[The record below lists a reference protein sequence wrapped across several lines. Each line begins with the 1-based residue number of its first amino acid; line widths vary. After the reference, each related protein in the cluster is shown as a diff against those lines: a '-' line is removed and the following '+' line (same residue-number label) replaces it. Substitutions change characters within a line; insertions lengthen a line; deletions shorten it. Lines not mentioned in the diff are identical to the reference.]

1 MVTTPA
7 PRWALEPAVNLTV
20 LRLHVDV
27 ELTTRTI
34 LTCPPHDPPPIAA
47 AALAIAGV
55 RSVDLHRYRA
65 RLNLQPGVIAADI
78 VERASAQLARSLG
91 PVTEMLDDE
100 GPVVFEVDH
109 DGPRH
114 VAESVEMADRSGEPT
129 LVALFGVHGVAEAI
143 LGDGL
148 VLVRL
153 GRLFRWH
160 DGARSQVIGALESA
174 ARTST

>member
-1 MVTTPA
+1 MVSLP
-7 PRWALEPAVNLTV
+7 PMRWAFEPAVNPTV

-27 ELTTRTI
+27 ELTARTI
-34 LTCPPHDPPPIAA
+34 VTCPPHDAPPIAA
-47 AALAIAGV
+47 AALAVGGV

-65 RLNLQPGVIAADI
+65 RLNLRPGVTAADI
-78 VERASAQLARSLG
+78 VDRASDDLARALG
-91 PVTEMLDDE
+91 PATEIPADE

-109 DGPRH
+109 DGPRR
-114 VAESVEMADRSGEPT
+114 VAESAEMAERSREPT

-143 LGDGL
+143 LGEGL

-160 DGARSQVIGALESA
+160 DGARSQVIAALAGAA
-174 ARTST
+174 

>member
-1 MVTTPA
+1 MVIAPA
-7 PRWALEPAVNLTV
+7 PRWALEPAVNPTV

-27 ELTTRTI
+27 ELTARTI
-34 LTCPPHDPPPIAA
+34 VTCPPHEPPPIAA
-47 AALAIAGV
+47 PALAIAGV

-65 RLNLQPGVIAADI
+65 RLNLQPGVVAADI
-78 VERASAQLARSLG
+78 VGGASDDLARALG
-91 PVTEMLDDE
+91 PATAMPADE

-109 DGPRH
+109 DGPRQ
-114 VAESVEMADRSGEPT
+114 VAESAEMAERSREPT

-143 LGDGL
+143 LGEGL

-160 DGARSQVIGALESA
+160 DGARSQVIAALAGAA
-174 ARTST
+174 

>member
-1 MVTTPA
+1 
-7 PRWALEPAVNLTV
+7 
-20 LRLHVDV
+20 LHVDV
-27 ELTTRTI
+27 ELTARTI

-47 AALAIAGV
+47 TALAITGV

-65 RLNLQPGVIAADI
+65 RLNLQPGVVAVDI
-78 VERASAQLARSLG
+78 VDRASDSLARTLG
-91 PVTEMLDDE
+91 PATEMPADE

-114 VAESVEMADRSGEPT
+114 VAESAEMADRSREPT
-129 LVALFGVHGVAEAI
+129 LIALCRVHGVAEAI

-148 VLVRL
+148 VLVRP

-160 DGARSQVIGALESA
+160 DGVRLHVIAALTGAGWA
-174 ARTST
+174 PT

>member
-1 MVTTPA
+1 MVTTQGV
-7 PRWALEPAVNLTV
+7 RWALEPTVNPTV

-34 LTCPPHDPPPIAA
+34 VTCPPHDPPPIAA
-47 AALAIAGV
+47 TALAIAGV

-65 RLNLQPGVIAADI
+65 RLNLHPGAAVADI
-78 VERASAQLARSLG
+78 VDRASDALARTLG
-91 PVTEMLDDE
+91 PATEMPADE

-109 DGPRH
+109 DGPRQ
-114 VAESVEMADRSGEPT
+114 VAESAEMAERSREPT
-129 LVALFGVHGVAEAI
+129 LVALFGVRGVAEAI
-143 LGDGL
+143 LGEGL

-160 DGARSQVIGALESA
+160 DGARSQVIAALGGAA
-174 ARTST
+174 

>member
-1 MVTTPA
+1 MVTTQGV
-7 PRWALEPAVNLTV
+7 RWALEPAVNPTV

-34 LTCPPHDPPPIAA
+34 VTCPPLDPPPIAS

-65 RLNLQPGVIAADI
+65 RLNLQPGVVAAD
-78 VERASAQLARSLG
+78 VVDRASDDLARALG
-91 PVTEMLDDE
+91 PATAMPANE

-109 DGPRH
+109 DGPRQ
-114 VAESVEMADRSGEPT
+114 VAESAEMAERSREPT

-143 LGDGL
+143 LGEGL

-160 DGARSQVIGALESA
+160 DGARSHVIAALAGAA
-174 ARTST
+174 

>member
-1 MVTTPA
+1 MVSRPP
-7 PRWALEPAVNLTV
+7 PRWALEPAVNPTV

-34 LTCPPHDPPPIAA
+34 VTCPPHDPPPIAS

-55 RSVDLHRYRA
+55 RSVNLHRYRA
-65 RLNLQPGVIAADI
+65 RLNLQPGAVAADI
-78 VERASAQLARSLG
+78 VDRASADLARVLG
-91 PVTEMLDDE
+91 PATEMPADE

-109 DGPRH
+109 EGPRR
-114 VAESVEMADRSGEPT
+114 VAESAEMAERSREPT
-129 LVALFGVHGVAEAI
+129 LIALFRVHGVAEAI
-143 LGDGL
+143 LGEGL

-160 DGARSQVIGALESA
+160 GGARTQVIAALAGAA
-174 ARTST
+174 

>member
-1 MVTTPA
+1 MVIDPVS
-7 PRWALEPAVNLTV
+7 RWALEPTVNPTV

-27 ELTTRTI
+27 ELTARTI
-34 LTCPPHDPPPIAA
+34 VTCPPHDPPQIAE
-47 AALAIAGV
+47 AALATAGV

-65 RLNLQPGVIAADI
+65 RLNLQRDLVAADI
-78 VERASAQLARSLG
+78 IDRVSADLARVLG
-91 PVTEMLDDE
+91 PAVGMPADE

-109 DGPRH
+109 DGPRQ
-114 VAESVEMADRSGEPT
+114 VAESAEMAERSREPT

-143 LGDGL
+143 LGEGL

-160 DGARSQVIGALESA
+160 DGARSQVIAALAGAA
-174 ARTST
+174 